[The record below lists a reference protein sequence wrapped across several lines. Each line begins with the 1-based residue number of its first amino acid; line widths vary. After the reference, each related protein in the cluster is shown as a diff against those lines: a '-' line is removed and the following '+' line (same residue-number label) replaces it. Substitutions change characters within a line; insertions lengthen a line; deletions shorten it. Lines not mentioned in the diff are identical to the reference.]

1 MSRVGKNPV
10 TIPQGVTIDVAGGVA
25 TVKGKLGTLKLPIT
39 KEVDVSVKDGKVWV
53 KPLQD
58 DDTRSRVLW
67 GTTRANLRNMVEGVS
82 KGYSKALEINGV
94 GYRAAVQGKNLQLQM
109 GYSHDV
115 LFPIPE
121 GITIKCEK
129 PTAVLIS
136 GFDKQKVGQV
146 AAEIRS
152 VRPPEPYKGKG
163 IKYDTETILR
173 KEGKKK

>member
-10 TIPQGVTIDVAGGVA
+10 TIPQGVTVDVASGVA

-39 KEVDVSVKDGKVWV
+39 KEVDVSVQDGKVLV
-53 KPLQD
+53 KPVNE
-58 DDTRSRVLW
+58 TNESRVMW

-115 LFPIPE
+115 LYPIPE

-136 GFDKQKVGQV
+136 GYDKQKVGQV
-146 AAEIRS
+146 AAEIRA

>member
-10 TIPQGVTIDVAGGVA
+10 TIPQGVTVEIGGGVA
-25 TVKGKLGTLKLPIT
+25 TVKGKLGTLKLPISKNVT
-39 KEVDVSVKDGKVWV
+39 VSVKDGKVLV
-53 KPLQD
+53 EPQGE
-58 DDTRSRVLW
+58 TQESRIMW
-67 GTTRANLRNMVEGVS
+67 GTTRANLRNMVDGVS

-115 LFPIPE
+115 LYPIPE

-146 AAEIRS
+146 AAEIRA

-163 IKYDTETILR
+163 IKYDGEHILR

>member
-10 TIPQGVTIDVAGGVA
+10 SIPQGVTVDVASGVA

-39 KEVDVSVKDGKVWV
+39 KEVEVSVKDGKVWV
-53 KPLQD
+53 KPVQEN
-58 DDTRSRVLW
+58 TQSRVLW

-115 LFPIPE
+115 LYPIPE

-136 GFDKQKVGQV
+136 GYDKQKVGQV
-146 AAEIRS
+146 AAEIRA